1 MIKPSERQ
9 EVGGQ
14 AERSD
19 PRLSLSEAE
28 PASQPA
34 TAGPQVILASA
45 SPRRRELLGF
55 LGVPFRVIAT
65 DAEEQEIVPPPEIV
79 GLLPPLHLP
88 VATHPTLLAWLKA
101 AAACAEAPN
110 GVIIG
115 ADTIVVLDGDV
126 LGKPRDPEH
135 ARAMLR
141 RLSGRTHTVYTGLAV
156 LQAGKM
162 NNLQP
167 FNYAVPEESRRR
179 EGPVEGQDRS
189 PISNLQLDLV
199 ASDVTIADLTDAE
212 ITGYVATGEPL
223 DKAGSYGI
231 QGLGGRLVRQVVG
244 SYTCVVGLPLVAMHH
259 LLVAA
264 GVGGLADPA
273 QAYRRWID
281 AQGKE
286 PLPCPPTFP

>member
-1 MIKPSERQ
+1 MIQPPDRL
-9 EVGGQ
+9 EVGSQGQ
-14 AERSD
+14 VADS
-19 PRLSLSEAE
+19 RLLLSET
-28 PASQPA
+28 ASS
-34 TAGPQVILASA
+34 PQVILASA
-45 SPRRRELLGF
+45 SPRRHELLGA
-55 LGVPFRVIAT
+55 LGVPFRVHAT
-65 DAEEQEIVPPPEIV
+65 DAEEEQTPPPPAV
-79 GLLPPLHLP
+79 AAALPPLPLP
-88 VATHPTLLAWLKA
+88 IAIHPTLLAWRKA

-135 ARAMLR
+135 ALAMLR

-156 LQAGKM
+156 LQAGD
-162 NNLQP
+162 
-167 FNYAVPEESRRR
+167 RRSEIR
-179 EGPVEGQDRS
+179 DDQQS
-189 PISNLQLDLV
+189 PISNLQFDLI
-199 ASDVTIADLTDAE
+199 ASEVTIAELTDAE
-212 ITGYVATGEPL
+212 IVGYVATGEPL

-244 SYTCVVGLPLVAMHH
+244 SYTCVVGLPLVTMHR

-273 QAYRRWID
+273 EAYRRWID